1 MAKILMT
8 METIKEILKSFSE
21 KVSSYQIFT
30 FLFPGAVFL
39 ALLSH
44 VYSKPLPET
53 NIWEKLFLCY
63 TVGMII
69 SRIGTLIIEEF
80 LFWLGKRFGGFLER
94 IDYKNVILAE
104 RKDTKVNMLLQVSNT
119 YRTMAAVFFTLLIV
133 AVVNKCTSLDLQ
145 FSCGLIWFSVI
156 MVILFSLSFIKQY
169 NYVKKRVDFVSSET

>member
-1 MAKILMT
+1 

-69 SRIGTLIIEEF
+69 SRIGTLILEES
-80 LFWLGKRFGGFLER
+80 LFRLGKRLGGFLER

-119 YRTMAAVFFTLLIV
+119 YRTMAA
-133 AVVNKCTSLDLQ
+133 VNKCTSLDLQ

>member
-1 MAKILMT
+1 

-69 SRIGTLIIEEF
+69 SRIGTLILEES
-80 LFWLGKRFGGFLER
+80 LFRLGKRFGGFLER

-104 RKDTKVNMLLQVSNT
+104 RKTQKSICFCRL
-119 YRTMAAVFFTLLIV
+119 
-133 AVVNKCTSLDLQ
+133 
-145 FSCGLIWFSVI
+145 VI
-156 MVILFSLSFIKQY
+156 HIAQWQLFSLLF
-169 NYVKKRVDFVSSET
+169 

>member
-1 MAKILMT
+1 

-39 ALLSH
+39 AILSNA
-44 VYSKPLPET
+44 YSKTVPEIS
-53 NIWEKLFLCY
+53 IWEELFLCY

-69 SRIGTLIIEEF
+69 SRIGTLLLEEF

-94 IDYKNVILAE
+94 IDYNNIILAE

-119 YRTMAAVFFTLLIV
+119 YRTMAAVFLTLLIV
-133 AVVNKCTSLDLQ
+133 AAVNHCTSLDLQ
-145 FSCGLIWFSVI
+145 FSCGVVWFSVI
-156 MVILFSLSFIKQY
+156 MVLLFSLSFIKQY
-169 NYVKKRVDFVSSET
+169 KYAKKRVEFVSSEA